1 MKIALFP
8 GCMVDMIYP
17 ETGIAAVNVLE
28 RLGCEISLPD
38 KQVCCGQ
45 GLVNS
50 GYADGTRSVAKNTI
64 NAYDACKEDFIVSL
78 TGSCMNAIVNDYP
91 PLFEDDPVFSAKL
104 RSVTSRFREFTQFI
118 VDELGVT
125 DVGASFPHTVT
136 FHKSCHS
143 TRLLGIKEQPL
154 KLLDNVAGLQYIEM
168 EHADRCCGF
177 GGTFSFK
184 EPEISGEMV
193 REKCRTIIE
202 SGAEVVTG
210 VDSPCLMNIKGALS
224 RMRST
229 GELDRDIRV
238 MHIARILDA
247 KE

>member
-1 MKIALFP
+1 MRIAFFP
-8 GCMVDMIYP
+8 GCMIDMMYP
-17 ETGIAAVNVLE
+17 EVGIAAVEVLE
-28 RLGCEISLPD
+28 RLGCEVELPKD
-38 KQVCCGQ
+38 QICCGQ
-45 GLVNS
+45 MFLNS
-50 GYADGTRSVAKNTI
+50 GYEKETIPMMKQVIDAYSGYETIVSLSGSCLHAIVNEYPEYLDDDPDYGPRLARMRKNCWEFT
-64 NAYDACKEDFIVSL
+64 DFIV
-78 TGSCMNAIVNDYP
+78 N
-91 PLFEDDPVFSAKL
+91 K
-104 RSVTSRFREFTQFI
+104 
-118 VDELGVT
+118 LGVT
-125 DVGASFPHTVT
+125 DVGAVFNDTVT
-136 FHKSCHS
+136 YHKSCHV
-143 TRLLGIKEQPL
+143 TRLLGIKEPPL
-154 KLLDNVAGLQYIEM
+154 KLLENVKGLEYIEM
-168 EHADRCCGF
+168 AHADRCCGF